1 MMFAQ
6 AQRLGRALM
15 LPIAVLPVAG
25 LLLRLGQPDLL
36 DVGAMAA
43 AGKAIFDNLPLLF
56 ATGVA
61 VGFAHENHGV
71 AGLSGAVGYL
81 VLHAVLEALD
91 KTIDMGVLAGIVS
104 GLVAGT
110 MYNQTRDIRLPEF
123 LSFFGGKRF
132 AAIATGF
139 ICLTLGFVF
148 WQVWPPMQ
156 RGIDSLAAWLIGAGA
171 LGLFVYGVLNRL
183 LIVTGLHHILNT
195 FIWFQFGT
203 FVAADG
209 AVVHGDLHRFFNG
222 DPTAGHFMAG
232 FFPIMMF
239 GLPAAMLAMTRAAR
253 PENRKRAG
261 GVLLSSGLTSAAT
274 GVTEPAEFSF
284 MFHAPLL
291 YALHALLTGAS
302 MALMYL
308 LGVRLGFTFSAGAID
323 ALLSGKMAENGAL
336 LVPVGLGFAFIY
348 YVSFRV
354 LIARLDLK
362 TPGREV
368 AEEAGEN
375 AVVEGSDR
383 ARAFVAALG
392 GAANVK
398 SVDACTTRLRLAVV
412 DSGAVDAAALARLGS
427 KGVVRP
433 APGSVQVVL
442 GPEADQVA
450 DAIRAALRSIGQ
462 NPEAP
467 AAAPPASPKRPSVDP
482 DDSDPK
488 RPSVDGSA
496 WVDALGGARNI
507 RHAECVATSRVRVEV
522 LDATRVDEDALA
534 RLGASGVMRVNN
546 GLVHVLA
553 GKLAAAVARALEP
566 R

>member
-1 MMFAQ
+1 
-6 AQRLGRALM
+6 
-15 LPIAVLPVAG
+15 
-25 LLLRLGQPDLL
+25 
-36 DVGAMAA
+36 
-43 AGKAIFDNLPLLF
+43 
-56 ATGVA
+56 
-61 VGFAHENHGV
+61 
-71 AGLSGAVGYL
+71 
-81 VLHAVLEALD
+81 
-91 KTIDMGVLAGIVS
+91 
-104 GLVAGT
+104 
-110 MYNQTRDIRLPEF
+110 
-123 LSFFGGKRF
+123 
-132 AAIATGF
+132 
-139 ICLTLGFVF
+139 
-148 WQVWPPMQ
+148 
-156 RGIDSLAAWLIGAGA
+156 
-171 LGLFVYGVLNRL
+171 
-183 LIVTGLHHILNT
+183 
-195 FIWFQFGT
+195 
-203 FVAADG
+203 
-209 AVVHGDLHRFFNG
+209 
-222 DPTAGHFMAG
+222 
-232 FFPIMMF
+232 
-239 GLPAAMLAMTRAAR
+239 
-253 PENRKRAG
+253 
-261 GVLLSSGLTSAAT
+261 
-274 GVTEPAEFSF
+274 
-284 MFHAPLL
+284 
-291 YALHALLTGAS
+291 
-302 MALMYL
+302 
-308 LGVRLGFTFSAGAID
+308 
-323 ALLSGKMAENGAL
+323 
-336 LVPVGLGFAFIY
+336 
-348 YVSFRV
+348 VSFRV